1 MSTAYHLQTD
11 GQTERINQK
20 IEVFLR
26 HYINYR
32 QDNWTKQLAIAE
44 FQYNDKEHTATGHSP
59 FYMNS
64 GKHPWKGNLTVE
76 TEIPSLK
83 DLLKKMKTMREEAKT
98 AMERTKEMMKR
109 QYNKRIR

>member
-1 MSTAYHLQTD
+1 
-11 GQTERINQK
+11 
-20 IEVFLR
+20 
-26 HYINYR
+26 
-32 QDNWTKQLAIAE
+32 
-44 FQYNDKEHTATGHSP
+44 
-59 FYMNS
+59 MNS